1 MKNIQETMTEQEL
14 RDVLE
19 ELDKVINKNQR
30 IHINFVILLFIQFIL
45 VAATTPYLI
54 HKNNFIILAI
64 NIIFLLVS
72 VMALTN
78 VRVTLRRAVA
88 AKLVLAQRLLGVTG
102 KVSTPD
108 ELKHI
113 LQQYPAGITLTK

>member
-1 MKNIQETMTEQEL
+1 MENIQETMTEQEL

-19 ELDKVINKNQR
+19 ELDKVIKKNQR
-30 IHINFVILLFIQFIL
+30 IHIDFVILLFIQFIL
-45 VAATTPYLI
+45 VATTTPYLI
-54 HKNNFIILAI
+54 HKNNLIILAI

-88 AKLVLAQRLLGVTG
+88 AKLVLAQRLLDVTG

>member
-1 MKNIQETMTEQEL
+1 MENIQETMTEQEL

-19 ELDKVINKNQR
+19 ELDKVIKKNQSM
-30 IHINFVILLFIQFIL
+30 HSDFVILLFIQFIL
-45 VAATTPYLI
+45 VATTTPYLI
-54 HKNNFIILAI
+54 HKNNLIILAI

-88 AKLVLAQRLLGVTG
+88 AKLVLAQRLLDVTG

>member
-1 MKNIQETMTEQEL
+1 
-14 RDVLE
+14 
-19 ELDKVINKNQR
+19 
-30 IHINFVILLFIQFIL
+30 
-45 VAATTPYLI
+45 
-54 HKNNFIILAI
+54 
-64 NIIFLLVS
+64 
-72 VMALTN
+72 MALTN